1 MRMRLR
7 VQVDCQRVEGSQF
20 SAVVFGGMFKGWMRG
35 LLISAVDRPGENDVD
50 EGKWSVDYELFERG
64 WKEFHSLC
72 LSLGWET
79 F

>member
-7 VQVDCQRVEGSQF
+7 VQVDCQRVEESQF
-20 SAVVFGGMFKGWMRG
+20 SAVVFGGMFEGWVRG
-35 LLISAVDRPGENDVD
+35 LLISAVERPGENDVD
-50 EGKWSVDYELFERG
+50 EWKWSVDYERFERG

>member
-1 MRMRLR
+1 MRLR

-20 SAVVFGGMFKGWMRG
+20 SAVVFGGMSKGWVRG
-35 LLISAVDRPGENDVD
+35 LLISAVDRPGENDLD
-50 EGKWSVDYELFERG
+50 EGKWIVDYELFEQG

-72 LSLGWET
+72 LSPGWET